1 MRKDQVSTTD
11 RSDKIRTYNYPQN
24 RITDHRCGFSL
35 FDIEGMMKGERLDD
49 VIDAM
54 DAFDSEQKSKQLLA
68 EMSSTQT

>member
-1 MRKDQVSTTD
+1 MYKRQ
-11 RSDKIRTYNYPQN
+11 TYNYPQN